1 MSRMR
6 VSSERQLESLSE
18 ALGFQ
23 EAIVEIG
30 MTHPGVRRVLSG
42 VGGTIAFIVSLDD
55 DRMTSV
61 DVDIGFGHRGF
72 EKEVESRGWRD
83 GLPYVSRLGYGGA
96 LFCEMGYC
104 GAVESLAGV
113 ALPERAIWL
122 RTLGAELSRV
132 SDHFARL
139 AGVAAAVELPSAEH
153 AAQAGATDTASLL
166 AAATGRGP
174 LAGWVTL
181 GGVASSL
188 PSGFSGFWS
197 DAREA
202 ISQSLSA
209 FEVVG
214 MRNPG
219 LDRRLRGVGA
229 LSADECIASSVSGP
243 ALRAAGVPMDLRRD
257 TDYLAYG
264 SVDFE
269 VPIAE
274 HGDAFDRILVAIE
287 EIRQSLRIVEQCQSR
302 LEDLGPG
309 AIQSD
314 AIDDETIIGA
324 GSARFEIESS
334 TGELGFFV
342 VSDGEGLPRRIRC
355 RAPSFFHAQALST
368 VLQGAALDD
377 LLPSVASMH
386 IVSPEC
392 DR

>member
-1 MSRMR
+1 MSRMG
-6 VSSERQLESLSE
+6 SSDRRQMESLSE
-18 ALGFQ
+18 TLGFQ

-55 DRMTSV
+55 DRMTTV
-61 DVDIGFGHRGF
+61 DVEIGFGHRGF
-72 EKEVESRGWRD
+72 EKEVESRDWPHA
-83 GLPYVSRLGYGGA
+83 LPYVSRLGYGGA
-96 LFCEMGYC
+96 LSCEIGYC
-104 GAVESLAGV
+104 GAVEALMGV

-139 AGVAAAVELPSAEH
+139 AGVAAAIELPAAER
-153 AAQAGATDTASLL
+153 AAQAGASDAAVLL

-188 PSGFSGFWS
+188 PSEFLRIWS
-197 DAREA
+197 DARDA
-202 ISQSLSA
+202 IGESLSA

-214 MRNPG
+214 TRNPG
-219 LDRRLRGVGA
+219 FDRRLRDVGI
-229 LSADECIASSVSGP
+229 LSADECIASSVTGP
-243 ALRAAGVPMDLRRD
+243 ALRAAGTPMDLRRE
-257 TDYLAYG
+257 TDYLAYR
-264 SVDFE
+264 SLDFE
-269 VPIAE
+269 IPIAE
-274 HGDAFDRILVAIE
+274 HGDAFDRTLVVIE
-287 EIRQSLRIVEQCQSR
+287 EIRQSLRIVDQCQSR
-302 LEDLGPG
+302 LEGLGPG
-309 AIQSD
+309 AIQSS
-314 AIDDETIIGA
+314 AIDDDTVIGA
-324 GSARFEIESS
+324 GSASFDIESS

-342 VSDGEGLPRRIRC
+342 VSDGEGLPRRVRC
-355 RAPSFFHAQALST
+355 RAPSFFHAQALAPM
-368 VLQGAALDD
+368 LRGAALDD